1 VEEDG
6 EMSERSLR
14 CVGDSELSPA
24 PENAEIDD
32 HGHLV
37 QFYEADSYL
46 CESVRDFV
54 LAGFERG
61 ESAVIVAT
69 RDHRQAIDE
78 LLEASDL
85 DIQEL
90 RNSGRYVL
98 LDATETLSRFMVDS
112 EPEQALFSA
121 AIGSAIAR
129 AADAGDGVR
138 IFGEMVAVLWDEGN
152 VAAAIRLEEL
162 WNELAK
168 AHPFSLLCA
177 YPLHVFGSDSAAFAR
192 VCACHTRVIP
202 TESYT
207 ALAGA
212 DERLRAITELQLVAA
227 GRSHLSARDRHR
239 HALELNRSVVQDLAA
254 AKMAFDL
261 GQPEMGEN
269 AINHAL
275 EKATAL
281 VSELLA
287 EGPDVNPGDLRNN

>member
-1 VEEDG
+1 
-6 EMSERSLR
+6 MSERSLR

-37 QFYEADSYL
+37 QFYEKDAYL
-46 CESVRDFV
+46 AESVKDFV
-54 LAGFERG
+54 LAGLERG
-61 ESAVIVAT
+61 ESAIIVAT
-69 RDHRQAIDE
+69 KEHRQTIDE

-90 RNSGRYVL
+90 RNSGRFVL
-98 LDATETLSRFMVDS
+98 LDAGETLSRFMVDN

-121 AIGSAIAR
+121 AMGSVIAR
-129 AADAGDGVR
+129 AAEAGRGMR

-152 VAAAIRLEEL
+152 VGGAIRLEEL

-168 AHPFSLLCA
+168 VHPFSLLCA
-177 YPLHVFGSDSAAFAR
+177 YPLRGFGTENEAFVR

-212 DERLRAITELQLVAA
+212 DERLRAITELQLMAA
-227 GRSHLSARDRHR
+227 GQSHQVARDRQR

-261 GQPEMGEN
+261 GHPEMGAS
-269 AINHAL
+269 AITQAL
-275 EKATAL
+275 RKATAI

-287 EGPDVNPGDLRNN
+287 EGDDLGPGDLRSN